1 MKITQSELRKI
12 IKEELKKSLKLDE
25 ASGSNRTVVKP
36 KGDQAPFGLGS
47 NALQAIAEF
56 YSDNLSDKTVDG
68 LDNTAQSLVS
78 GLASLTGHD
87 SEKIRANWSTVL
99 NNKNKL
105 AQLQLKIDPFV
116 KKGFTKGEDF
126 ESKIPFKTQ
135 KANSPEAQR
144 IRQQRA
150 KSTVGQTR
158 QTSLGQGDNFM
169 NLAENVDNQE
179 LQQKFQAFLKTPEGK
194 KAQQLAMKAKQK
206 LNKPTGAVK
215 ESLGDIDASLTATG
229 VFLGPFLAYL
239 AQQGMGVSPNLE
251 DNVIGFL
258 AGVAGGAALGAG
270 LDYLRRDK
278 KDTESEV
285 PSAGSDRWKTDP
297 RARRY

>member
-36 KGDQAPFGLGS
+36 TGDQAPFGLGS
-47 NALQAIAEF
+47 NALRAIAQF
-56 YSDNLSDKTVDG
+56 YSDNLSDKTIHG
-68 LDNTAQSLVS
+68 LANTAQSLVS

-99 NNKNKL
+99 NDENKL
-105 AQLQLKIDPFV
+105 TQLQLKIDPFV

-126 ESKIPFKTQ
+126 ENRVVPYKTKMANAGLSK
-135 KANSPEAQR
+135 SR
-144 IRQQRA
+144 GGV
-150 KSTVGQTR
+150 TVGQTR
-158 QTSLGQGDNFM
+158 QTSLGQGDKFM

-194 KAQQLAMKAKQK
+194 KTQQLAMKAKQK

-285 PSAGSDRWKTDP
+285 PSAGSARWKTDP